1 MPSRAGF
8 ERTLVWLSGTR
19 GYWRVIQS
27 WLCVTMLFMPSTIQA
42 RLDEP
47 SQKALAKLVKQTGW
61 SPSRVVREG
70 LRLLAAC
77 YPGTGPRKIIG
88 LGKFAS
94 GISDLGSNKEHMK
107 DFGK

>member
-1 MPSRAGF
+1 MCYN
-8 ERTLVWLSGTR
+8 EV
-19 GYWRVIQS
+19 
-27 WLCVTMLFMPSTIQA
+27 MPSTIQA

-61 SPSRVVREG
+61 SPSKVVREG

-77 YPGTGPRKIIG
+77 HVGNGSRKIIG

-94 GISDLGSNKEHMK
+94 GLPDLGSNKEHMK
-107 DFGK
+107 GFGK